1 MRVACLRAAALPR
14 GLAPPRGRSQSP
26 RRPPLSP
33 RAAFGKGKDVGK
45 RLQDETVGGAVGGA
59 VLGGLLLGPF
69 GAVLGG
75 QFGANLGSDR
85 KRARQADA
93 ALRKQGITPE
103 MVRMVEECAEGL
115 GTAEEAL
122 RTAKDSFRIALEEA
136 AELDAEVSELYNMA
150 SAAVRSGD
158 DDTARGYLTDRKRAQ
173 QKLEEAKRR
182 AGEAKARVARVEASV
197 ETLSSRAKKRES
209 ILKEN
214 MAVAAERSA
223 SEAAAKVEG
232 RGESLGTAAD
242 LEAMFEDPLEKKFR
256 DLEGGERGKD

>member
-1 MRVACLRAAALPR
+1 MRVACLREAA
-14 GLAPPRGRSQSP
+14 LAPPRGRSRSP
-26 RRPPLSP
+26 RRPVLPA
-33 RAAFGKGKDVGK
+33 RAAFGKGEDVGK
-45 RLQDETVGGAVGGA
+45 RLKDETVGGAVGGA

-158 DDTARGYLTDRKRAQ
+158 DDTARGYL
-173 QKLEEAKRR
+173 
-182 AGEAKARVARVEASV
+182 
-197 ETLSSRAKKRES
+197 
-209 ILKEN
+209 
-214 MAVAAERSA
+214 
-223 SEAAAKVEG
+223 
-232 RGESLGTAAD
+232 SLIHI
-242 LEAMFEDPLEKKFR
+242 
-256 DLEGGERGKD
+256 

>member
-1 MRVACLRAAALPR
+1 
-14 GLAPPRGRSQSP
+14 
-26 RRPPLSP
+26 
-33 RAAFGKGKDVGK
+33 
-45 RLQDETVGGAVGGA
+45 
-59 VLGGLLLGPF
+59 
-69 GAVLGG
+69 
-75 QFGANLGSDR
+75 
-85 KRARQADA
+85 
-93 ALRKQGITPE
+93 
-103 MVRMVEECAEGL
+103 
-115 GTAEEAL
+115 
-122 RTAKDSFRIALEEA
+122 
-136 AELDAEVSELYNMA
+136 MA

-197 ETLSSRAKKRES
+197 ETLSSRAKKLES

>member
-197 ETLSSRAKKRES
+197 ETLSSRAKKLES